1 MMERWAK
8 YKNQFINMAAV
19 PYVEYRHVDKDFITY
34 SSVEAKKGS
43 KSWVVF
49 AGHQPVASCGKKT
62 EAEKIAEDLV
72 KGVYDVK

>member
-8 YKNQFINMAAV
+8 YKNQFINMAAA
-19 PYVEYRHVDKDFITY
+19 PYVEWRKVDKDFMTY
-34 SSVEAKKGS
+34 SSVDGS
-43 KSWVVF
+43 KGNSWVVF
-49 AGHQPVASCGKKT
+49 VGHQAVASCGKKT